1 MNGGRERTNE
11 SERKKKREKEKE
23 TNWRKGNP
31 VELGFLS

>member
-23 TNWRKGNP
+23 TNGRKGNP